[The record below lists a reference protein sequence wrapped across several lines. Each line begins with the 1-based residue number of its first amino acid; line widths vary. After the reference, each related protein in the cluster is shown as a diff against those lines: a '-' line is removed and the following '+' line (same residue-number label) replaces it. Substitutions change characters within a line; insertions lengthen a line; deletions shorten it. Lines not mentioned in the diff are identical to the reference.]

1 MDRQQLGRGSWVGFA
16 VHEMG
21 YDVRVYD
28 PESNVVEE
36 YNAGNHDGDSQ
47 AYVPRGDPSRLPK
60 QTLRRFAR
68 QTAQEMAAE
77 HGINLA
83 MVQEEE
89 DGE

>member
-1 MDRQQLGRGSWVGFA
+1 MSAAPLDRGSWIGFS
-16 VHEMG
+16 VHDHG

-28 PESNVVEE
+28 SESRIVHE
-36 YNAGNHDGDSQ
+36 YNAGNHARDSGGVVEKGD
-47 AYVPRGDPSRLPK
+47 RDRLPK

-77 HGINLA
+77 YGVNIA

-89 DGE
+89 AGD